1 MCQYCEA
8 ARKCINGDY
17 GNGSER
23 KKKLEKEGY
32 CYKCVQTLVN
42 SFLGKPY
49 KISHEDCGH
58 RLDVFVKKLQ
68 KSFPIK

>member
-8 ARKCINGDY
+8 ARKCIKGDY

-23 KKKLEKEGY
+23 KEKLEKEGY
-32 CYKCVQTLVN
+32 CPKCVQTLVN

-49 KISHEDCGH
+49 KISHDDCGH
-58 RLDVFVKKLQ
+58 CLQ
-68 KSFPIK
+68 GYCKEAIKILSD